1 MASNLTDQVRS
12 ISEVTKAV
20 ALGDLSKQVNVDV
33 QGEMLD
39 LKLTVNS
46 MVVRLGTLAN
56 EVTRVSLEVGTEGK
70 LGGQATVPDVQG
82 MWKELTDNVNL
93 MAMNLTNQVRSIAQV
108 TKAVAGGDLTKKID
122 VDVRGEILE
131 LKETVNGMTESL
143 SVFADEVTR
152 VAREVGTE
160 GRLGGQARVTNV
172 GGTWKD
178 LTDNVNV
185 MANNLTLQVRTI
197 AVATVCHFNI
207 SLISTN
213 ASSDGCGSWRFD
225 AKDHRSVCLW
235 RDVKLGEHHQR
246 HD

>member
-1 MASNLTDQVRS
+1 MEGLLFFFVLSFFRKILNRLIFLQV
-12 ISEVTKAV
+12 
-20 ALGDLSKQVNVDV
+20 
-33 QGEMLD
+33 
-39 LKLTVNS
+39 
-46 MVVRLGTLAN
+46 
-56 EVTRVSLEVGTEGK
+56 
-70 LGGQATVPDVQG
+70 
-82 MWKELTDNVNL
+82 LTDNVNL

-108 TKAVAGGDLTKKID
+108 TKAVAGGDLTKKIV

-185 MANNLTLQVRTI
+185 MANNVR
-197 AVATVCHFNI
+197 F
-207 SLISTN
+207 
-213 ASSDGCGSWRFD
+213 SWVVVFFFF
-225 AKDHRSVCLW
+225 V
-235 RDVKLGEHHQR
+235 
-246 HD
+246 

>member
-1 MASNLTDQVRS
+1 
-12 ISEVTKAV
+12 
-20 ALGDLSKQVNVDV
+20 
-33 QGEMLD
+33 
-39 LKLTVNS
+39 
-46 MVVRLGTLAN
+46 
-56 EVTRVSLEVGTEGK
+56 
-70 LGGQATVPDVQG
+70 
-82 MWKELTDNVNL
+82 

-108 TKAVAGGDLTKKID
+108 TKAVAGGDLTKKIV

-185 MANNLTLQVRTI
+185 MANNVRFFGFWF
-197 AVATVCHFNI
+197 CCFER
-207 SLISTN
+207 LN
-213 ASSDGCGSWRFD
+213 AFFFLVDVTSANHRCGYCMFIHKMCRVLLSCQPFFFWVDRRGSWRFD
-225 AKDHRSVCLW
+225 AENHWCIRLW
-235 RDVKLGEHHQR
+235 RDVELG
-246 HD
+246 